1 MLSKR
6 LSPARIYITYHNFSV
21 ILENSNGYITVCY
34 LTFCAFTTASTVSK
48 KGATFSPSF
57 NNLYKIY
64 TDLQSMLTSILNKC
78 KLKIPD
84 ID

>member
-6 LSPARIYITYHNFSV
+6 ISPARIYITCHNFSF
-21 ILENSNGYITVCY
+21 ILENSNGYITAWY
-34 LTFCAFTTASTVSK
+34 LTFCAFDTASTVSN
-48 KGATFSPSF
+48 KGVIFFPPF

-64 TDLQSMLTSILNKC
+64 IDLQSMLTSILNKC